1 MIRGAIAAG
10 RLVVVGKQAGGQV
23 GRQADRQAACGCCV
37 IEGPGHPCVFT
48 RELSGHFLG
57 ILGKRPKHN
66 NIWNLHSGRKIRPGE
81 GTKGNAPPLCFETR
95 RNF

>member
-48 RELSGHFLG
+48 REFVRTLSGD
-57 ILGKRPKHN
+57 
-66 NIWNLHSGRKIRPGE
+66 SGEASK
-81 GTKGNAPPLCFETR
+81 AQ
-95 RNF
+95 